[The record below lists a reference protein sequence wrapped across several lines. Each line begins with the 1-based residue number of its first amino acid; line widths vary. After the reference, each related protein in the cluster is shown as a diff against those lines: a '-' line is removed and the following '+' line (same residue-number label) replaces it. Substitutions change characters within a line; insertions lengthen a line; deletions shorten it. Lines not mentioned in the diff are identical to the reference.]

1 MNNNNALLHPQT
13 NVEEMVIWVIR
24 NLNIKVSKRN
34 LFEMLK
40 NHPHFPS
47 LLAIRDVLESF
58 GIDSCALNIKDLHVL
73 PSEARNFLVQI
84 KNEQEEELFA
94 YVFGWTEEY
103 IEWLNPQ
110 KHKRERIKHDDF
122 ATLFTGYVMLFE
134 ALDNAGEK
142 DYKSAHRKELQ
153 QHFIEYALILF
164 VPTLAILAIS
174 LHISENGI
182 VFWQR
187 YLYALF
193 LLAGCAIGG
202 LLLLHDYNEEN
213 PLLSNFCRRNEKT
226 NCAAVLHS
234 KGSQFWGIS
243 WSVIGSSY
251 FLGMLL
257 ALLISFFDSNVFYT
271 VAILNSF
278 TLPYVA
284 YSLYYQKYK
293 IKQWCT
299 LCLSVQAVLL
309 ILFGLSIISG
319 AYSHIKEITLSSLIF
334 VLGISV
340 LAFASLFFLWHLA
353 KQVKENSYGKRML
366 NRFKYDND
374 VFNLLLQKQKKI
386 TIPTDGYGIILGNPN
401 GSIHIV
407 EVYNPYCGHCANAQ
421 AVMRK
426 LLATNDE
433 VKVQVIF
440 AEDPDSEYYKQMPID
455 TFLSLYYE
463 GGDVAEAISEW
474 FDGKFTDAEEFKK
487 KYPVSQ
493 ENTQRNRDNA
503 KAMAQF
509 CEAMEIT
516 ATPTMYINGNQ
527 LPDNYRTGDLIYF
540 Y

>member
-1 MNNNNALLHPQT
+1 MNNINALLHPQT

-164 VPTLAILAIS
+164 VPALAILSIS
-174 LHISENGI
+174 LHISENDI
-182 VFWQR
+182 IFWQW

-202 LLLLHDYNEEN
+202 LLLLHDYNEES

-234 KGSQFWGIS
+234 KGSQFLGIS

-271 VAILNSF
+271 IAILNSF

-293 IKQWCT
+293 VKQWCT

-309 ILFGLSIISG
+309 ILFVLSIFSG

-334 VLGISV
+334 VLGISF
-340 LAFASLFFLWHLA
+340 LAFASLFFLWYLA
-353 KQVKENSYGKRML
+353 KQVKVNRYGKRML
-366 NRFKYDND
+366 NKLKYDKD
-374 VFNLLLQKQKKI
+374 VFNLLLQKQTKI

-407 EVYNPYCGHCANAQ
+407 EVYNPYCGHCGNAQ
-421 AVMRK
+421 SELRK
-426 LLATNDE
+426 LLETNDE
-433 VKVQVIF
+433 IKLQIIF
-440 AEDPDSEYYKQMPID
+440 AADPDSEYYDQMPID
-455 TFLSLYYE
+455 TFLSLYE
-463 GGDVAEAISEW
+463 ENADVASALSDW
-474 FDGKFTDAEEFKK
+474 FDGKVKTTEELKQ
-487 KYPVSQ
+487 KYPVSHANISKNK
-493 ENTQRNRDNA
+493 ENA
-503 KAMAQF
+503 KGMNRF
-509 CEAMEIT
+509 CEEMEIT
-516 ATPTMYINGNQ
+516 ATPTMFINGNQ
-527 LPDNYRTGDLIYF
+527 LPDVYRTGDLIFF

>member
-1 MNNNNALLHPQT
+1 MKYFESILHPQA
-13 NVEEMVIWVIR
+13 NAEELTFLVCKDLGIE
-24 NLNIKVSKRN
+24 VSRRS
-34 LFEMLK
+34 LFDKLQS
-40 NHPHFPS
+40 HPDFPS
-47 LLAIRDVLESF
+47 LLAVQDALRYF
-58 GIDSCALNIKDLHVL
+58 GVDSSAIKIEDIKKI
-73 PSEARNFLVQI
+73 PSEVGGVLAQI
-84 KNEQEEELFA
+84 KPSEKEELFA
-94 YVFGWTEEY
+94 YVYSQTENE
-103 IEWLNPQ
+103 IEWFNPI
-110 KHKRERIKHDDF
+110 KHKREFIKHENF
-122 ATLFTGYVMLFE
+122 SEIFTGYVMLFE

-142 DYKSAHRKELQ
+142 DYKLAHRKEVQ
-153 QHFIEYALILF
+153 QRLIEYALILF
-164 VPTLAILAIS
+164 VPVLAILSIAI
-174 LHISENGI
+174 HISENGI

-187 YLYALF
+187 HLYALF
-193 LLAGCAIGG
+193 LLAGCVIGG
-202 LLLLHDYNEEN
+202 LLLLHDYNEES

-226 NCAAVLHS
+226 DCSAVLHS
-234 KGSQFWGIS
+234 KASQFFGIS

-257 ALLISFFDSNVFYT
+257 ALLISFFDSKTLYT
-271 VAILNSF
+271 VAILNTF

-293 IKQWCT
+293 VKQWCT

-309 ILFGLSIISG
+309 ILFVLSVFSG
-319 AYSHIKEITLSSLIF
+319 AYCHIKEITLSSLIF
-334 VLGISV
+334 VWGISV
-340 LAFASLFFLWHLA
+340 LAFASLYFLWYLA
-353 KQVKENSYGKRML
+353 KQVKVNRYVKRML
-366 NRFKYDND
+366 NRFKYDKD
-374 VFNLLLQKQKKI
+374 VFNLLLQKQTKI

-421 AVMRK
+421 SVMRK
-426 LLATNDE
+426 LLASNDE

-440 AEDPDSEYYKQMPID
+440 AEDPDFEYYKQMPID

-463 GGDVAEAISEW
+463 GGDVAEAILEW

-527 LPDNYRTGDLIYF
+527 LPDGYRTGDLIF
-540 Y
+540 FF